1 MTIIFCLPVICLYL
15 TVEEWS
21 FFSDFLAGIQVY
33 NGGETKSLHI
43 NAEQL
48 GKPQRIS

>member
-1 MTIIFCLPVICLYL
+1 MTITFCLPVICLYL
-15 TVEEWS
+15 TVGKQS
-21 FFSDFLAGIQVY
+21 FFCNFLAGIQVY